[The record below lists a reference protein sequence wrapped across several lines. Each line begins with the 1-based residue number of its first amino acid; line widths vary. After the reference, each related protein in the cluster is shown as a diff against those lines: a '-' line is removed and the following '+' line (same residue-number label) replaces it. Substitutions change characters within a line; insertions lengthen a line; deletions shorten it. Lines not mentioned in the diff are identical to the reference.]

1 MTGSSLKSK
10 ACFQKITSECGALQQ
25 HQLWALLSGSGW
37 LGWRTAGMPLDLC
50 GGKLAAL
57 PIDPLL
63 PLLPS
68 PLLRSLL
75 AAQ

>member
-1 MTGSSLKSK
+1 MRPS
-10 ACFQKITSECGALQQ
+10 QQ
-25 HQLWALLSGSGW
+25 HQLWGLLSGSGW

-68 PLLRSLL
+68 PLFKSLL
-75 AAQ
+75 AAQHRLSLSPWVGRA